1 MVVKKLKQRIAL
13 TLIMILTLIMLG
25 IQGFQHI
32 SNYLYIVDSMKI
44 LMEDVTER
52 AVSLKEEYWYQPVWA
67 FEIQGD
73 NTLHLIQKSTGAVYN
88 DQEILEK
95 AEKILSLDK
104 KDGRYEEFMFLH
116 QNDTLVL
123 ADGSDML
130 EYYKS
135 QTFFFLVSSCVGFFI
150 IIGVSILIAGWLTK
164 PTELAFEQQKQFVS
178 DASHELKTPLA
189 VIGANAQR
197 LQSEIGENKWLNYI
211 LEESKRMNTLLKE
224 LLTLAKVEDESVKLT
239 FETVNLSKI
248 VTRALLPYESVAYE
262 KEVDFWMDIQEGI
275 YIQGEEEHLRQV
287 MIILA
292 DNAFHHVSEYGEI
305 RTKLSKK
312 DKKIEISISNTGQ
325 EIPMEEQE
333 KIFGRFYRGTKER
346 GRTEN
351 RYGLGL
357 SIAAGIVH
365 RHEGRIAVVSK
376 NGRTT
381 FIIYL

>member
-104 KDGRYEEFMFLH
+104 KEGRYEEFMFLH

-135 QTFFFLVSSCVGFFI
+135 QTIFFLVSSCIGFLI
-150 IIGVSILIAGWLTK
+150 IVGVSILIAGWLTK

-287 MIILA
+287 MIILV

-381 FIIYL
+381 FIIHL

>member
-312 DKKIEISISNTGQ
+312 EKKIEISISNTGQ

>member
-73 NTLHLIQKSTGAVYN
+73 NTLHLIQKSTGGVYN

-135 QTFFFLVSSCVGFFI
+135 QTIFFLVSSCIGFLI
-150 IIGVSILIAGWLTK
+150 IVGVSILIAGWLTK

-287 MIILA
+287 MIILV

-381 FIIYL
+381 FIIHL